1 MNLRSD
7 NFVDQGKIPSKF
19 TCDGKDISPHLEWED
34 QPDETSSFALSLRD
48 PDAPG
53 EGFIHWLVY
62 GIPSNIRSIPK
73 GEDPKGIQLNNDF
86 NNRGY
91 GGPCPPTG
99 THRYIFTLYALDVER
114 LEDITKEN
122 FFRKVQQHSIAESKL
137 VGLYSRN

>member
-19 TCDGKDISPHLEWED
+19 TCDGKDISTHLEWED
-34 QPDETSSFALSLRD
+34 PPDETASFALSLRD
-48 PDAPG
+48 PEAPG

-62 GIPSNIRSIPK
+62 DILANIRTIPK
-73 GEDPKGIQLNNDF
+73 GEDPKGIQLMNDF
-86 NNRGY
+86 NKRGY

-122 FFRKVQQHSIAESKL
+122 FFSKVQQHSIAESKL
-137 VGLYSRN
+137 VGLYRRN

>member
-1 MNLRSD
+1 M
-7 NFVDQGKIPSKF
+7 
-19 TCDGKDISPHLEWED
+19 
-34 QPDETSSFALSLRD
+34 
-48 PDAPG
+48 
-53 EGFIHWLVY
+53 
-62 GIPSNIRSIPK
+62 
-73 GEDPKGIQLNNDF
+73 NDF

-99 THRYIFTLYALDVER
+99 THGYIFTLYALDVER